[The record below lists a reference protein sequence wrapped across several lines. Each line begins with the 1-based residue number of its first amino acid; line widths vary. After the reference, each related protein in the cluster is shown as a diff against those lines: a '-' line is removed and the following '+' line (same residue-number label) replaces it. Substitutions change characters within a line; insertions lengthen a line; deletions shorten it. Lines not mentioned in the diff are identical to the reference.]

1 MITEQELNQ
10 RLARIEQELSVLK
23 QQLGV
28 FLTPQPP
35 TVALSLLEQLWQI
48 ESAEKPAL
56 ELPQA
61 RERLTHDLPA
71 CWGSQLIRR
80 QRAEQ

>member
-28 FLTPQPP
+28 FLTP
-35 TVALSLLEQLWQI
+35 
-48 ESAEKPAL
+48 
-56 ELPQA
+56 
-61 RERLTHDLPA
+61 
-71 CWGSQLIRR
+71 
-80 QRAEQ
+80 